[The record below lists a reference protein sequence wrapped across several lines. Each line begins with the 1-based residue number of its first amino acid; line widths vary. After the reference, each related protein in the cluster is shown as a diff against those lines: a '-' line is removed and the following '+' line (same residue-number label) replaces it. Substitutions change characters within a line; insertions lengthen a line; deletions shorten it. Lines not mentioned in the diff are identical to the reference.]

1 MPYKKTNEAWFGDTF
16 DRDSIQ
22 AYTVASSADVADSI
36 AYAIKGLNNNSATLT
51 CNGITINDG
60 LLDELSGGAV
70 TSKISIAVTKDE
82 LEDKISEIKARIDA
96 LEQTI
101 STKKSS
107 SDLRSALKTLNYK
120 REI

>member
-16 DRDSIQ
+16 NRDSTYCYATADVAADT
-22 AYTVASSADVADSI
+22 AYTV
-36 AYAIKGLNNNSATLT
+36 KGLSNNSATFT
-51 CNGITINDG
+51 CNNVTVNDS
-60 LLDELSGGAV
+60 LLSGLTGG
-70 TSKISIAVTKDE
+70 TSITDAISIAVTKDE

-101 STKKSS
+101 STKKSG